1 MPKWPLQLRASELAS
16 LTGRAFFAKPRD
28 IELGILQRHGYL
40 TKDVIQHTEI
50 KRRRLDVVG
59 RVAKVA
65 EVNVKDL
72 AATASKGDE
81 AIDKLPTPREATT
94 IIEQLR
100 TASKT
105 KALTAHHVSTH
116 AIAAANQATLEA
128 AQVKASSV
136 LVPNRIERVQA
147 VHAAKAAEEHAVA
160 MTAKAKVAATVAVEA
175 CKEAEQEWPS
185 PTEVVADLKSQTSC
199 YHGIA
204 KESEDLYQ
212 FDAVD
217 DMGGMM
223 QLHRTTSEGTPYI
236 IAGKIDGRKT
246 NPDGS
251 ETIVECKRRMK
262 RHMNRV
268 PTYEMPQLQAY
279 MAMTDTLHAVQLET
293 YDGVQKVHEVEF
305 DDVYW
310 NELMN
315 QVDGAVDRLVK
326 EIESV
331 L

>member
-72 AATASKGDE
+72 GTTTSKGDE

-116 AIAAANQATLEA
+116 AIAAANQATIKA
-128 AQVKASSV
+128 AQIKASV
-136 LVPNRIERVQA
+136 LERDDQT
-147 VHAAKAAEEHAVA
+147 AKAAEEHAVA

-204 KESEDLYQ
+204 KESEDLYH
-212 FDAVD
+212 FDAVG